1 MDNPYKPAMSF
12 AFKNSDLSDETNLL
26 EDTILDENSEEYKA
40 FKAQVDAL
48 IKDSS
53 ELSEEYNAFKAQ
65 LDALIEDS
73 SEDYNAF
80 KEKVDTLK
88 KGLKDKI
95 TQAKGVKCQ
104 PKQKLKW
111 EPVAY
116 TDEEIIKYNP
126 GIFFLI

>member
-1 MDNPYKPAMSF
+1 MDDQFKPAMSF
-12 AFKNSDLSDETNLL
+12 SFKNTDTSEDATNF

-73 SEDYNAF
+73 SDDENAF

-88 KGLKDKI
+88 KGLEDKI
-95 TQAKGVKCQ
+95 TKVKNVRCQ
-104 PKQKLKW
+104 TKQKLKW

-126 GIFFLI
+126 G